1 MRHKCEY
8 NNLLVKKNSSFCN
21 VIFVFFIYLIKFTDT
36 LFDVISYYRSHC
48 LFFCRL
54 LFSLCS
60 FNYCSTT
67 VYTVQLLTETKNRT
81 RIINFYE
88 AKKIYQNMTN
98 IFVGGSKQA
107 ITFSS
112 LAIYN
117 VKQNY
122 IIYSN
127 WLFDLSHA
135 S

>member
-1 MRHKCEY
+1 M
-8 NNLLVKKNSSFCN
+8 S
-21 VIFVFFIYLIKFTDT
+21 
-36 LFDVISYYRSHC
+36 
-48 LFFCRL
+48 
-54 LFSLCS
+54 
-60 FNYCSTT
+60 T

>member
-1 MRHKCEY
+1 MTLYRITEAIVY
-8 NNLLVKKNSSFCN
+8 FFVAFSFHY
-21 VIFVFFIYLIKFTDT
+21 VPLTIVVL
-36 LFDVISYYRSHC
+36 
-48 LFFCRL
+48 
-54 LFSLCS
+54 
-60 FNYCSTT
+60 
-67 VYTVQLLTETKNRT
+67 YTVQLLTETKNRT

-88 AKKIYQNMTN
+88 AKKTYQNMTN